1 MNPYSFSKTQL
12 KCHVPQEVC
21 PDAVSPSFYC
31 SHSPRSSCLMNICI
45 VTGLLM
51 TYHHLGML
59 SCIRFFATPWTVAR
73 QSYLSMEFSRQEY
86 WTGLPFPSP
95 GDLPYPGLEPGSLVL
110 ADGFFTV
117 WAAKEVS
124 CGCELA
130 VLFLKVLTSTER
142 VLCKLLRVQMNA
154 QNSFESSENDLGFN
168 NLGQRWCWL
177 ILGGDCGDGEK

>member
-21 PDAVSPSFYC
+21 PGAVSPSFYC

-73 QSYLSMEFSRQEY
+73 QS
-86 WTGLPFPSP
+86 SP

-117 WAAKEVS
+117 WATKEVS
-124 CGCELA
+124 WGCELA